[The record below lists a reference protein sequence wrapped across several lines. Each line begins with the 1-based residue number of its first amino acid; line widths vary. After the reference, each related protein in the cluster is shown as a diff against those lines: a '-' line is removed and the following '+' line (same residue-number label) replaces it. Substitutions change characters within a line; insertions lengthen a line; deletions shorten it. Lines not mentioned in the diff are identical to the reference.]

1 MTYKEARA
9 FIADTAK
16 YGSVLGLQAVTELL
30 RRLGD
35 PQDSLKFVHIAGT
48 NGKGSILAYVS
59 TVLKEA
65 GYRVGRYISPTIFD
79 YRERIQV
86 NEEYISREALARL
99 TERIWRVCREMLS
112 EGLPHPTCFE
122 VETALAFLYFRETGC
137 ALVVLETGMGGLTD
151 ATNVVKTTILSV
163 FASVSMDHM
172 GFLGDTLEEIAA
184 VKAGIIKPGVG
195 VVSAPQRPEVRRIL
209 EETAQRQGAAYCEVK
224 PEEIK
229 DIQYGFW
236 EQSFSYSGYRRLM
249 IGLAG
254 CCQIGNAA
262 TAVETVRCLGEL
274 GYPVGE
280 KELRK
285 GLKKTVWQ
293 GRLTVV
299 SRHPLFVVD
308 GAHNRDAADRLRESL
323 ELYFP
328 HKRKIFIMG
337 VLADKEYGYL
347 AERLAPMAERVI
359 TLRTPDNP
367 RALAAEDLAEA
378 VRPFNRQTEAA
389 GSIRDAVLRARRYA
403 GEEDLILAFGS
414 LSYLGELIREVRMGG
429 DAG

>member
-9 FIADTAK
+9 FIADTGK

-86 NEEYISREALARL
+86 NEEYITREALARL
-99 TERIWRVCREMLS
+99 TERIWRACREMLS

-122 VETALAFLYFRETGC
+122 VETALAFLYFRETAC
-137 ALVVLETGMGGLTD
+137 EIVVLETGMGGLTD
-151 ATNVVKTTILSV
+151 ATNVVKTTLLSV
-163 FASVSMDHM
+163 FASISMDHM
-172 GFLGDTLEEIAA
+172 GFLGNTLEEIAA
-184 VKAGIIKPGVG
+184 VKAGIIKPGAG
-195 VVSAPQRPEVRRIL
+195 VVSAPQKPEVRKVLR
-209 EETAQRQGAAYCEVK
+209 ETCEKQGAVYCEVN
-224 PEEIK
+224 PEEIG
-229 DIQYGFW
+229 DIRYGFW
-236 EQSFSYSGYRRLM
+236 EQSFSYGGYRRLL

-262 TAVETVRCLGEL
+262 VAVETLGQL
-274 GYPVGE
+274 GALGFPVGE
-280 KELRK
+280 KELRR
-285 GLKKTVWQ
+285 GLKKTLWQ

-299 SRHPLFVVD
+299 SRHPLFVAD
-308 GAHNRDAADRLRESL
+308 GAHNRDAADKLLESL

-328 HKRKIFIMG
+328 GKRKIFIMG
-337 VLADKEYGYL
+337 VLADKEYAYL
-347 AERLAPMAERVI
+347 AERLAPLAERVI
-359 TLRTPDNP
+359 TLMTPDNP
-367 RALAAEDLAEA
+367 RALSAQELAEA
-378 VRPFNRQTEAA
+378 VRPFNPQVEAA
-389 GSIRDAVLRARRYA
+389 DSIRDAVSRARKYA
-403 GEEDLILAFGS
+403 GEDDLVLAFGS

-429 DAG
+429 DAE